1 MHNLLYVIV
10 IWLLVVGLYGIVTS
24 RNLIHLINC
33 LAVIQSSSYILLLMI
48 GFKTNGTAPVLTN
61 ITPNANV
68 VDPVVQALTLTD
80 VVVSAVVW
88 ALLLSLAIQTYKEFR
103 TLDPNKLAAM
113 KG

>member
-1 MHNLLYVIV
+1 MGNLPYIVV
-10 IWLLVVGLYGIVTS
+10 IWILFVGFYGIITS

-48 GFKTNGTAPVLTN
+48 GYKKEGTAPVIKN
-61 ITPNANV
+61 IPLNSNM

-80 VVVSAVVW
+80 VVVSAVVS
-88 ALLLSLAIQTYKEFR
+88 ALLLSLAIQTYKQFR